1 MKNGFIT
8 NDEDRKNLIFLIRAS
23 EETLKDWYK
32 TCTDDDVAYAQ
43 ELMHAFA
50 LELQDAAIEMR
61 IECELAS
68 MGEFSEAIDLISRV
82 KEKQ

>member
-1 MKNGFIT
+1 MKIGFIT
-8 NDEDRKNLIFLIRAS
+8 NDEDRKNLAFLIRAS

-32 TCTDDDVAYAQ
+32 TCTDDDIVYAQ

-50 LELQDAAIEMR
+50 LELNEAAIEMR

-68 MGEFSEAIDLISRV
+68 MDEYSESISVIETV
-82 KEKQ
+82 KEK